1 MIGKYRGR
9 GIHSDEIRSAA
20 FAGLV
25 EASRKYDPQ
34 RGPFGPYARCW
45 IKGEITALFKEAK
58 RGRAESL
65 DAPLLNNDRGDD
77 PDKPKTIADALADE
91 PPSIALDLSALSDT
105 DRKIIEARN
114 AGETLSEQSE
124 RGAHPTEGSLCA
136 KAD

>member
-105 DRKIIEARN
+105 DRQIIKLGTLARPYLKL
-114 AGETLSEQSE
+114 ARFTV
-124 RGAHPTEGSLCA
+124 
-136 KAD
+136 